1 MSPLHQGPTNW
12 EPVRQKMGGPVKLHC
27 PPYRSP
33 CATLCIDTHVVHPHV
48 EWPDFGHGL
57 VQDLFQRTF
66 CFLPVF
72 FLQRFFSFVM
82 ARVTR
87 ALYRCIMKEIRGLT
101 LSNSRIFLIEQ
112 PDHRQWGHGN
122 FVENKSQVDV
132 LLGLLP
138 PRAAMSVLDWSMT
151 TNNRVPHPE
160 ESAEGFT
167 RAQLNRLTKALFVR
181 LVPVLGQVKGLRIS
195 CFSPSSLVYS

>member
-1 MSPLHQGPTNW
+1 
-12 EPVRQKMGGPVKLHC
+12 
-27 PPYRSP
+27 
-33 CATLCIDTHVVHPHV
+33 
-48 EWPDFGHGL
+48 
-57 VQDLFQRTF
+57 
-66 CFLPVF
+66 
-72 FLQRFFSFVM
+72 
-82 ARVTR
+82 
-87 ALYRCIMKEIRGLT
+87 MKEIRGLT

-122 FVENKSQVDV
+122 FVENKSQVDI

-151 TNNRVPHPE
+151 TNKRVPHPE

-181 LVPVLGQVKGLRIS
+181 LVPVLGTIKG
-195 CFSPSSLVYS
+195 PSYLALLTIITRVLVNQ